1 MAYTIDLSGKVAIIT
16 GAAKGIGL
24 ATARFLAEAGAQI
37 VIDDIVDPEII
48 EPTLNEIASDRTKA
62 ILHPKRYFN

>member
-1 MAYTIDLSGKVAIIT
+1 MAYTIDLSGKVVIIT

-48 EPTLNEIASDRTKA
+48 RTDSE
-62 ILHPKRYFN
+62 